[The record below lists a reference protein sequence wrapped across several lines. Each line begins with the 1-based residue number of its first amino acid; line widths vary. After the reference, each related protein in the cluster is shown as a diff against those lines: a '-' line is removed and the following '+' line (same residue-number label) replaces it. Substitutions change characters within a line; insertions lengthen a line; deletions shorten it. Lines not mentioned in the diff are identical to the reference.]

1 MLTLDINLTLFLDR
15 VAQTVTLNH
24 YLVGMIKAPIFA
36 VVIALIGCLEG
47 LLVSGTAQSVGE
59 HTTTAVVRSLTMV
72 IIIDALAAI
81 YFMEIG
87 W

>member
-1 MLTLDINLTLFLDR
+1 TLYLDR
-15 VAQTVTLNH
+15 VEQTVTLKH
-24 YLVGMIKAPIFA
+24 YLVGVLKAPIFA

-47 LLVSGTAQSVGE
+47 LRVAGTAQSVGE

-72 IIIDALAAI
+72 IVIDALAAV